1 LFGILNKIARGL
13 VSNGLLSS
21 LNDVGFS
28 IITLRNIKGGDSL
41 SGLNNE
47 SILNFLA
54 DNGLS
59 LLDNLTIVIGCFS
72 EGSLNFGDFA
82 IFDACL
88 NRDFSGLD
96 DFIVNE
102 EFGGGGLNDS
112 NDVTIRVDLFLNNIG
127 LDNNDTKIKLGLLN
141 FVLDFNSLDLFL
153 GSTGLDLINL
163 FGCEWSSL
171 LFNQLIDMGWVKVG
185 IDGVLRLRDDL
196 RLTAGEVNHC
206 WGINVAAG

>member
-1 LFGILNKIARGL
+1 
-13 VSNGLLSS
+13 V
-21 LNDVGFS
+21 
-28 IITLRNIKGGDSL
+28 
-41 SGLNNE
+41 
-47 SILNFLA
+47 
-54 DNGLS
+54 
-59 LLDNLTIVIGCFS
+59 
-72 EGSLNFGDFA
+72 
-82 IFDACL
+82 
-88 NRDFSGLD
+88 
-96 DFIVNE
+96 
-102 EFGGGGLNDS
+102 
-112 NDVTIRVDLFLNNIG
+112 LNNIG